1 MYLQIYGVK
10 YLAFERLV
18 SPIVSKKLKGS
29 QSSCVE
35 FLPPEM
41 IDEVYKLK
49 ILTNLFHYRLAH
61 IHEGRLGD
69 HHVQM

>member
-1 MYLQIYGVK
+1 
-10 YLAFERLV
+10 
-18 SPIVSKKLKGS
+18 
-29 QSSCVE
+29 
-35 FLPPEM
+35 M